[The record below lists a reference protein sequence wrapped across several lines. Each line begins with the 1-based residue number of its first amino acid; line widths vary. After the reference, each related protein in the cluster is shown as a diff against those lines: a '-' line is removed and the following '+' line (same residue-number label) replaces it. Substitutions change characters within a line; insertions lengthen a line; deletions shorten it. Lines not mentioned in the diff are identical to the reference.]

1 MRDIDQNP
9 RRIDRF
15 ELYQGI
21 ANLAPNGPDDGGLCV
36 LRGSHLMHQDHFDAI
51 GGFRE
56 SGDAGEKENGY
67 TLGEGDDE
75 WYIQHGCEAV
85 KICAGKGDLICESG
99 SFCALQCEA
108 EWQYGIRGQCIG
120 MPPPLEIRLDS

>member
-1 MRDIDQNP
+1 MQLLMRDIDQNP

-36 LRGSHLMHQDHFDAI
+36 LRGSHLMHQAHFDAI

-75 WYIQHGCEAV
+75 WYKQHGCEAV
-85 KICAGKGDLICESG
+85 KICAGKGDLIRESCWR
-99 SFCALQCEA
+99 F
-108 EWQYGIRGQCIG
+108 
-120 MPPPLEIRLDS
+120 